1 MLLIPRAD
9 SDAERE
15 TYWSQVGAE
24 ASGVWSSVSTGGR
37 VMFAFRKLAAASA
50 AIGDLLLV
58 GAVVSPA
65 AASPG
70 GGVHADPP
78 GEVIRYPIYER
89 NFNGLWA
96 NDRFSGSCPTT
107 HPYLTDK
114 RFSNDRIL
122 PAGVIVTT
130 ASSVATLVVATS
142 SETRIE
148 GKKEFRR
155 GQEHRGILDELGT
168 RRGKHQHHARVHE
181 QLEARQDREPVRV
194 TWEAGR
200 STTETP
206 TRPTTPERASIGL
219 REYFAAG
226 DVSRGDGPTSS

>member
-1 MLLIPRAD
+1 
-9 SDAERE
+9 
-15 TYWSQVGAE
+15 
-24 ASGVWSSVSTGGR
+24 
-37 VMFAFRKLAAASA
+37 MFAFRKLAAAGA
-50 AIGDLLLV
+50 AVGMLLV

-65 AASPG
+65 TASPG

-148 GKKEFRR
+148 GKKEFVAVKSIE
-155 GQEHRGILDELGT
+155 GSWTNWGLGAGSINIT
-168 RRGKHQHHARVHE
+168 LECTNDWKLARIE
-181 QLEARQDREPVRV
+181 NQY
-194 TWEAGR
+194 G
-200 STTETP
+200 
-206 TRPTTPERASIGL
+206 
-219 REYFAAG
+219 
-226 DVSRGDGPTSS
+226 

>member
-1 MLLIPRAD
+1 MAG
-9 SDAERE
+9 AA
-15 TYWSQVGAE
+15 VG
-24 ASGVWSSVSTGGR
+24 
-37 VMFAFRKLAAASA
+37 M
-50 AIGDLLLV
+50 LLV

-65 AASPG
+65 TASPG

-148 GKKEFRR
+148 GKKEFVAVKSIEGSWTNWDSAREASTSR
-155 GQEHRGILDELGT
+155 SSARTTGSSPGSRTSTGDLRMQAAAPRKADQT
-168 RRGKHQHHARVHE
+168 HHA
-181 QLEARQDREPVRV
+181 
-194 TWEAGR
+194 
-200 STTETP
+200 
-206 TRPTTPERASIGL
+206 
-219 REYFAAG
+219 
-226 DVSRGDGPTSS
+226 